1 MRDMS
6 THLFELI
13 KKELTI
19 NEICELLNLSNKQI
33 YNILRMIE
41 NKGFEFDRKY
51 YDNGNIIYKPKSN
64 IKPIK
69 QTNYVDIITENNN
82 DFTAV
87 AISDLHI
94 GNEKQRLDA
103 INKVYD
109 YCAKTGIHNIFICG
123 DLIDG
128 TYGDSNKIIKNPE
141 QQIEFLLNNYPFDNS
156 ILNYAVLGDHDYSLL
171 QKTSQNLATTLKN
184 YRHDIIPIG
193 FGFGEINIKKGK
205 IVLMHKFGYKYQ
217 NEYNAMTSA
226 VSLHNDLVLQGH
238 YHSPFSIENK
248 KSNYIVNIPSL
259 SDMRNLNAE
268 PLPSAIKF
276 EIQFHKNFY
285 SQINF
290 SKLLIDNNTVV
301 VDENCKCIKLKT
313 KNSGKKFF

>member
-1 MRDMS
+1 MEGFYMRDMS

-109 YCAKTGIHNIFICG
+109 YCAKT
-123 DLIDG
+123 
-128 TYGDSNKIIKNPE
+128 
-141 QQIEFLLNNYPFDNS
+141 
-156 ILNYAVLGDHDYSLL
+156 
-171 QKTSQNLATTLKN
+171 
-184 YRHDIIPIG
+184 
-193 FGFGEINIKKGK
+193 
-205 IVLMHKFGYKYQ
+205 
-217 NEYNAMTSA
+217 
-226 VSLHNDLVLQGH
+226 
-238 YHSPFSIENK
+238 
-248 KSNYIVNIPSL
+248 
-259 SDMRNLNAE
+259 
-268 PLPSAIKF
+268 
-276 EIQFHKNFY
+276 
-285 SQINF
+285 
-290 SKLLIDNNTVV
+290 
-301 VDENCKCIKLKT
+301 
-313 KNSGKKFF
+313 